1 MSPCLR
7 GQDRPSITVLHTGGH
22 KKQKN
27 CTSTSVRNLNGKIP
41 VPVPNLKM
49 RTVDEYVRTTEHEI
63 PVPVRPRAV
72 RTIKGVKGTGTQNWV
87 IIIVL
92 NLVW

>member
-22 KKQKN
+22 KNQKN
-27 CTSTSVRNLNGKIP
+27 CTSTSVRNLNGKI
-41 VPVPNLKM
+41 PVPNLKM

-63 PVPVRPRAV
+63 PVPVPVLPRAV